1 MREIAQAIELGA
13 NAYFKAQY
21 KVIGIVALALFGVL
35 FLSLGY
41 LTALGFLL
49 GAVAS
54 GLAGFLGMTA
64 AVKTNVRTAEM
75 AKQGLGKALTVAFKG
90 GAVTGLLVA

>member
-1 MREIAQAIELGA
+1 
-13 NAYFKAQY
+13 
-21 KVIGIVALALFGVL
+21 
-35 FLSLGY
+35 LGY

-90 GAVTGLLVA
+90 GAVTGLLVAGLGLLSVTAFYFLTKSLAGLVGLGF